1 MMMSDSPRSAL
12 VVDWKFGTWVL
23 AAVTV
28 NVPYWAAAVPVV
40 TPVTVVLATVVISVT
55 CEKKYSNKLN
65 MKALI
70 EKSRKESNKCQHSL
84 LKGTHRKL
92 KETQGNLMELKGTQ
106 RKSRELNQALVEVMG
121 GKNSGKG
128 AKGWN
133 FTNVKEEEKRKQRS
147 ALQALNNWPLKVSKL
162 KMWTK
167 WKL

>member
-65 MKALI
+65 MKVLI
-70 EKSRKESNKCQHSL
+70 EKC
-84 LKGTHRKL
+84 
-92 KETQGNLMELKGTQ
+92 M
-106 RKSRELNQALVEVMG
+106 
-121 GKNSGKG
+121 
-128 AKGWN
+128 
-133 FTNVKEEEKRKQRS
+133 
-147 ALQALNNWPLKVSKL
+147 
-162 KMWTK
+162 
-167 WKL
+167 